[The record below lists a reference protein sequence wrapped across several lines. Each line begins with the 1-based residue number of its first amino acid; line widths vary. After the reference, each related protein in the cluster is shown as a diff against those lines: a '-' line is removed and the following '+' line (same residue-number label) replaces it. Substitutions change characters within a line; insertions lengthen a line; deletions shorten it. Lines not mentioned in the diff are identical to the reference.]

1 MKPDALCVLAE
12 QRTAVQ
18 KGQKTS
24 CVRRKATTS
33 PQMLFRQDIICI
45 DVAHI
50 QSLLLA
56 NPIQNAQQ
64 VGKKHLSHRQWR
76 TRIADISEQVVNL
89 LLYTGGVTSQDQKCE
104 RVFLFLIEVIE
115 NIGLSVWSK

>member
-1 MKPDALCVLAE
+1 MRCACLQSSAQPCKKGRKPV
-12 QRTAVQ
+12 VYGG
-18 KGQKTS
+18 K
-24 CVRRKATTS
+24 RRHL

-56 NPIQNAQQ
+56 DPIQNAQQ

>member
-1 MKPDALCVLAE
+1 
-12 QRTAVQ
+12 
-18 KGQKTS
+18 
-24 CVRRKATTS
+24 
-33 PQMLFRQDIICI
+33 MLFRQDIICI

-56 NPIQNAQQ
+56 DPIQNAQQ